1 MKESTKGYTTEQ
13 ASELHNYQA
22 TLEYAIQ
29 QDQEDALGHFRSQ
42 FFIPRDEQGN
52 ELLYFCGNSLGPQPK
67 TVPAY
72 IQQELKD
79 WQELAVK
86 GHMQGKNPW
95 FYYHHFTQKQAAHVV
110 GAKPEE
116 VVMMNTLSVNLHLM
130 MVSFYQPKGRK
141 YKIVVEGSAFPSDH
155 YAVESQI
162 RFHGYDPQ
170 EGILELH
177 PREGEHTLRKEDIIQ
192 TIEQH
197 ADEIA
202 LVLIGGVNF
211 YTGQYFDMPAI
222 TGAAHEAGAL
232 AGWDLAHGAGNVPVK
247 LHNWDVDF
255 AVWCSY
261 KYLNSGPGGVGG
273 AFVHEKHGN
282 NPHLP
287 RFAGWWGYDEDT
299 RFDMQK
305 GFKPMEGAA
314 GWQLS
319 NAQVLSMAANWASL
333 AIFEEAGIERLRE
346 KSRQLTGYLAF
357 LVEEVRKNS
366 EQAAADLHVITPSN
380 PDERGCQLSILTSKE
395 NGRHLFEK
403 ISERNIVAD
412 WREPN
417 VIRLAPA
424 PLYNRFEEVF
434 HFYEQLRAFYL

>member
-1 MKESTKGYTTEQ
+1 MKATSPERNQ
-13 ASELHNYQA
+13 HRASH
-22 TLEYAIQ
+22 EYALEK
-29 QDQEDALGHFRSQ
+29 DEKDPLKHFRER
-42 FFIPRDEQGN
+42 FHIPTDDQGD

-67 TVPAY
+67 SVPEY
-72 IQQELKD
+72 IRQELKD
-79 WQELAVK
+79 WQDLGVK
-86 GHMQGKNPW
+86 GHMHGKNPW
-95 FYYHHFTQKQAAHVV
+95 FYYHHFTQKQAAKVV
-110 GAKPEE
+110 GAKSEE

-130 MVSFYQPKGRK
+130 MVSFYQPKGQK

-177 PREGEHTLRKEDIIQ
+177 PREGEHTLRTEDVTA

-197 ADEIA
+197 AEKIA

-211 YTGQYFDMPAI
+211 YTGQYFDMEAI
-222 TGAAHEAGAL
+222 TKAAHEAGAF

-247 LHNWDVDF
+247 LHDWNVDF

-261 KYLNSGPGGVGG
+261 KYLNSGPGSVGG
-273 AFVHEKHGN
+273 VFVHEGHGN
-282 NPHLP
+282 NPDLP

-305 GFKPMEGAA
+305 GFKPMKGAA

-319 NAQVLSMAANWASL
+319 NAQILPMAANWASL
-333 AIFEEAGIERLRE
+333 EMFEEAGMERLRE

-357 LVEEVRKNS
+357 LIETMRKENQ
-366 EQAAADLHVITPSN
+366 QAADELQIITPSN
-380 PDERGCQLSILTSKE
+380 PEERGCQLSILASKE
-395 NGRHLFEK
+395 NGKQLFEK
-403 ISERNIVAD
+403 ISEAGIVAD

-424 PLYNRFEEVF
+424 PLYNTFVEVF
-434 HFYEQLRAFYL
+434 RFYEQLAGFYRE